1 MHTAVLL
8 GGYRE
13 TGWKADRLK
22 QLSKWLF
29 VAPHAPHFGE
39 IIKCIIRIPATHKVF
54 VAATEWLK
62 IALLYT
68 HYTTDAAW
76 VRDLAK
82 LTNVMIPPVRHVS
95 GSIRS
100 GSAYRVHLTNGTD
113 VQLKIRT
120 FSLFFFFLPS
130 FFLFFFAVGYTTITS
145 RMFSNIDL
153 DARCRDA
160 TV

>member
-8 GGYRE
+8 GGYWE

-54 VAATEWLK
+54 VAATQWLK

-68 HYTTDAAW
+68 HYTTDPAW
-76 VRDLAK
+76 VRNLAK

-95 GSIRS
+95 GAIRS
-100 GSAYRVHLTNGTD
+100 GSAYKVNFTNGTD

-120 FSLFFFFLPS
+120 FRLFFFFS
-130 FFLFFFAVGYTTITS
+130 FPLSFFFFAVGYTTIAS
-145 RMFSNIDL
+145 RMFSNLDL

-160 TV
+160 TA